1 MNRILFADGEC
12 DAEHRL
18 VLRDRRAAHILNVL
32 RAGVGDTLRVGRI
45 DGPVGTGCVETASAG
60 EIRLRVALDGAA
72 PEPWIDLLL
81 AVPRP
86 KVLGRL
92 WAQLAALGVGRI
104 ILVNAARVERCYFDT
119 HWLDPAVYTPLLIEG
134 LEQAGTTRLPEVWIR
149 RGFKPFVEDE
159 LERGYAGCLKL
170 LAHPGPATDVS
181 LPSPWPAGSARPLLA
196 VGPEGGWTAYE
207 CGQLETRGFQR
218 FSLGPRALRTDTACL
233 ALLGRLLPLAQP

>member
-1 MNRILFADGEC
+1 MNRILFGDGEC

-18 VLRDRRAAHILNVL
+18 VLHDRRAAHILNVL

-45 DGPVGTGCVETASAG
+45 DGAAGTGRVTAAAG
-60 EIRLRVALDGAA
+60 GEVHLQITLDSAA

-104 ILVNAARVERCYFDT
+104 ILINAARVERCYFDT
-119 HWLDPAVYTPLLIEG
+119 HWLDPAVYTTLLIEG

-159 LERGYAGCLKL
+159 LDRGYVGCLKL

-181 LPSPWPAGSARPLLA
+181 LPPPWLAGPARPLLA

-207 CGQLETRGFQR
+207 CGQLETHGFQR
-218 FSLGPRALRTDTACL
+218 FSLGPRTLRTDTACL
-233 ALLGRLLPLAQP
+233 ALLGRLLALAQA